1 MPRFVRHVAEIE
13 TIEDAQRVFLDW
25 TLDFE
30 AVDDATA
37 LLSLLV
43 SCDDVLPDEYCQSLG
58 LPSRSTFADGAALL
72 GGPWGLG

>member
-25 TLDFE
+25 ILDFE

-37 LLSLLV
+37 LLSMLV

-58 LPSRSTFADGAALL
+58 LPAGSTFAETAALL